1 MKLYSVTIRGIKY
14 YFEAQISDEQY
25 KLVNKM
31 CETIQEES
39 QKYCAE
45 DIFSLFTNRILT
57 ETNSGPGLLPVLVS
71 NDYNICH
78 DYCASYK
85 STLKTFL

>member
-1 MKLYSVTIRGIKY
+1 
-14 YFEAQISDEQY
+14 
-25 KLVNKM
+25 M

-57 ETNSGPGLLPVLVS
+57 ETNSGPGLLPVRMTTTSATITAPPIKVL
-71 NDYNICH
+71 
-78 DYCASYK
+78 
-85 STLKTFL
+85 